1 MKNGN
6 KTAEYGKQ
14 LIKELSKK
22 LSNEYGKGFNETNLR
37 KVRQFYLC
45 FQKWDTMCLKLS
57 WTYYW
62 LIIKVENENARMFYM
77 I

>member
-22 LSNEYGKGFNETNLR
+22 LSNEYGKGFDETNLR
-37 KVRQFYLC
+37 KIRQFY
-45 FQKWDTMCLKLS
+45 F
-57 WTYYW
+57 
-62 LIIKVENENARMFYM
+62 
-77 I
+77 